1 MVRKFERG
9 DEGMT
14 VQTASG
20 DDIGTIESIEGNKAH
35 VTPNSGLSQSIR
47 KRLGWTKEN
56 EAVYEL
62 RHSKVAEFTDDA
74 VVLKD

>member
-1 MVRKFERG
+1 MARKFQAT

-14 VQTASG
+14 VKTESG
-20 DDIGTIESIEGNKAH
+20 DDIGTIESIEGNRAH
-35 VTPNSGLSQSIR
+35 VKPNTSLSQSIR

-62 RHSKVAEFTDDA
+62 RHTKVSEFTDDA
-74 VVLKD
+74 VILKD

>member
-1 MVRKFERG
+1 MARQFEAA

-14 VQTASG
+14 VKTASG
-20 DDIGTIESIEGNKAH
+20 DEIGTIESIEGNRAH
-35 VTPNSGLSQSIR
+35 VTPSSGLSQSIR

-62 RHSKVAEFTDDA
+62 RHSKVSEFTDDA